1 MKNVAIIGAG
11 PTGIYTFY
19 ALLERGKPLAITV
32 YEQAEEAGVGMPY
45 SDDNN
50 ASLMLANIASIEIP
64 PIFITYL
71 QWLRGQSDGWLAR
84 WGLER
89 ASLHERQF
97 LPRVMLGDYYHDRF
111 LALVKKPGSWDLW
124 STFRSPVKLRMP
136 RRRRT
141 ASTYGW
147 KIVLRRRFLIM
158 SCSPRAIFGRKTM
171 THRAI
176 IFPARGRG

>member
-19 ALLERGKPLAITV
+19 ALLERGEPLAITV

-84 WGLER
+84 WGL
-89 ASLHERQF
+89 
-97 LPRVMLGDYYHDRF
+97 
-111 LALVKKPGSWDLW
+111 
-124 STFRSPVKLRMP
+124 
-136 RRRRT
+136 
-141 ASTYGW
+141 
-147 KIVLRRRFLIM
+147 
-158 SCSPRAIFGRKTM
+158 
-171 THRAI
+171 
-176 IFPARGRG
+176 